1 MKKILQISSIL
12 LLLITSVCLAQ
23 HRGDQFFYQ
32 GTDIP
37 NSEGTRSLAMG
48 GAFSAMTG
56 DINSIYYNPAGL
68 AEINKITLS
77 YYGNRDFNLWRE
89 YQEYRPTSYFGTLSL
104 FLEGLIKIGSY
115 NDGVYDYIAY
125 RDSAYVIT
133 NPKMGVDPFSKDAA
147 DWQTA
152 RTNYNPVNAAI
163 AVPLHDFVQGLVFAA
178 SFNQNKVADFDRN
191 NTYLAPNPGYTFYG
205 SLPLANGFGTQNV
218 QWYRY
223 NRIRNGNLNTMHFAL
238 SYKVNENLQ
247 VGLGAKYLWGST
259 DDNLGLNHYA
269 TISLVNQNSYLISLQ
284 KGLDTTTGTSKFK
297 SLTTTLGVIAS
308 YSRFNFGISLNL
320 PYEFT
325 RDWSYRRNNTNRINF
340 KDSTVITNTSGKDK
354 LKMPVSFTIGLN
366 YEATK
371 KLNLA
376 CDVEVVPYGSSD
388 FQLAQ
393 SDSFFQGWVNQ
404 IIWRVGVEFRPTKLL
419 SLSAGY
425 RVIPTSYVPDG
436 AAIHDKGSVA
446 TSYTFGVGLNLFL
459 GRFDFV
465 YEFYNLKYNDS
476 YYSNTNYNTQLSNR
490 FTVGYTYAF

>member
-1 MKKILQISSIL
+1 M
-12 LLLITSVCLAQ
+12 ITAIGFAQ

-48 GAFSAMTG
+48 GAFTAMTG
-56 DINSIYYNPAGL
+56 DINSIFYNPAGL
-68 AEINKITLS
+68 AEINKITMT
-77 YYGNRDFNLWRE
+77 YYGDRDFNLWRE
-89 YQEYRPTSYFGTLSL
+89 YQEYRPTTYFGTLSL
-104 FLEGLIKIGSY
+104 FLEGLIRIGSY

-133 NPKMGVDPFSKDAA
+133 NPKMGVDPFSKEAA
-147 DWQTA
+147 DWQTS
-152 RTNYNPVNAAI
+152 RVDYNPVNAAI
-163 AVPLHDFVQGLVFAA
+163 AIPLNGFIPGLVFAA
-178 SFNQNKVADFDRN
+178 SYNQNKVADFDRN

-223 NRIRNGNLNTMHFAL
+223 NRIRNGDLNTLHFAL

-247 VGLGAKYLWGST
+247 IGIGAKYLWGNSN
-259 DDNLGLNHYA
+259 DYLGLNHYA

-284 KGLDTTTGTSKFK
+284 KGLDTTVGTSKFT
-297 SLTTTLGVIAS
+297 SLTTTLGIIAS
-308 YSRFNFGISLNL
+308 YSRFHLGISLNL
-320 PYEFT
+320 PYTFT
-325 RDWSYRRNNTNRINF
+325 RDWSYTRNNRYQLANN
-340 KDSTVITNTSGKDK
+340 KDTIVTTSPAGRDK

-371 KLNLA
+371 NLTLA
-376 CDVEVVPYGSSD
+376 SDVEVVPYGSAD
-388 FQLAQ
+388 FVLAQ
-393 SDSFFQGWVNQ
+393 VDTFFQGWVNQ
-404 IIWRVGVEFRPTKLL
+404 VIWRVGLEYRPSKLL

-446 TSYTFGVGLNLFL
+446 TSYTMGFGLNFYF

-465 YEFYNLKYNDS
+465 YEFYNLKYYDS

-490 FTVGYTYAF
+490 LTIGYTYSF